1 MFTKLWKAI
10 SPPIDAAMIVPA
22 VSFAFPAI
30 ETHSIAI
37 SISSMITTILPLKP
51 NSSPITANG
60 IAGHL
65 APVSF
70 GTGGE
75 GYGSCCS
82 RFSQGKAA
90 AGETGILA
98 EAVREEVKN

>member
-51 NSSPITANG
+51 NSSPITANMKS
-60 IAGHL
+60 
-65 APVSF
+65 VSASDRKLPF
-70 GTGGE
+70 FTDVI
-75 GYGSCCS
+75 SL
-82 RFSQGKAA
+82 F
-90 AGETGILA
+90 L
-98 EAVREEVKN
+98 

>member
-37 SISSMITTILPLKP
+37 SISSMITTI
-51 NSSPITANG
+51 
-60 IAGHL
+60 
-65 APVSF
+65 PVSYTHLDVYKRQPIVVCLLYYSISF
-70 GTGGE
+70 
-75 GYGSCCS
+75 
-82 RFSQGKAA
+82 
-90 AGETGILA
+90 
-98 EAVREEVKN
+98 